1 MPPRIQAIAPG
12 SDVVVVVTLAL
23 QCGHV
28 IVIGWGPYWV
38 FVIITTGGP
47 VAGET

>member
-12 SDVVVVVTLAL
+12 SDVVVVVTFAL

-28 IVIGWGPYWV
+28 IVIDWGPNWI
-38 FVIITTGGP
+38 FVTITTGGP